1 MSRIAVLILLLFTTL
16 SFGKVGN
23 LHASGQKK
31 LGHSDSSA
39 HYSQADD
46 DFLIGGRESSNS
58 FSTLSSHKLS
68 KTVYFLL
75 GAKYSL
81 LFVTKDCFEYYLA
94 PFSISYVGE
103 LIIFIKVLRI

>member
-1 MSRIAVLILLLFTTL
+1 MTRIAAFLLLLLTAL
-16 SFGKVGN
+16 SFGKVEN
-23 LHASGQKK
+23 SHASGQKK
-31 LGHSDSSA
+31 FEHSDPSA

-46 DFLIGGRESSNS
+46 DFLLGGRESSNS

-68 KTVYFLL
+68 RTVYFLS

-81 LFVTKDCFEYYLA
+81 LFITKDFFEYYLA
-94 PFSISYVGE
+94 PFSVSYVGE